1 MQRSRVTISALPPDV
16 LLEIFKSY
24 VNQKHDED
32 AWYALVHVCRVWRDV
47 VFSSPRRLH
56 LELRCTNTRPVKRML
71 DVWPALPVVIDAF
84 ICDPRQSDMTNIAAA
99 LKRHDLVCRIN
110 IWGVPNWLLKSAAI
124 RKGFPELT
132 DLVLHSNEEDVPVIA
147 DSILGGSAP
156 RLRSLQ
162 FIGIPFPAVGK
173 LLLSSTHLVTFHLL
187 NIPNSGYIPPE
198 QIATGLSALT
208 MLQEFSI
215 GFRSPRSRPDR
226 DRRPLPPLK
235 RLLLPSLTEFYFKGD
250 SRYLEDVIGRIDAPA
265 LDKVTI
271 TFFNQLVFETPLLR
285 EFLRRTEVFQDPYR
299 ADVSVTALYVK
310 FVLFQLKGTAER
322 LVLEV
327 QISSRV
333 AEWQLSSMAQFCNTS
348 LPPLPTLECLGIYWD
363 FGAWPEPTDDADS
376 APWFELLHS
385 FVTVKDLVLSRSL
398 DTYVASA
405 LQALTSTENTATVL
419 PMLRRV
425 FVNAFFS
432 LSTTWEALLQFSTAR
447 RLSGHPV
454 ALYSADTVRRS

>member
-24 VNQKHDED
+24 VNQIYDED
-32 AWYALVHVCRVWRDV
+32 AWYALVHVCQVWRDV
-47 VFSSPRRLH
+47 VFSSPRQLH
-56 LELRCTNTRPVKRML
+56 LELRCTNTRPVKKML

-84 ICDPRQSDMTNIAAA
+84 ICDPRQSDMTNIVAA

-110 IWGVPNWLLKSAAI
+110 IWGVPNWLLKSAAF
-124 RKGFPELT
+124 RKRFPQLT
-132 DLVLHSNEEDVPVIA
+132 DLTFRSNKANAPVIP
-147 DSILGGSAP
+147 DSFLGGSAP

-162 FIGIPFPAVGK
+162 IIGIPFPALGK
-173 LLLSSTHLVTFHLL
+173 LLLSSTHLVAFHLL

-215 GFRSPRSRPDR
+215 GFRSPRSRADR
-226 DRRPLPPLK
+226 DRRPLPLLK
-235 RLLLPSLTEFYFKGD
+235 RLVLPSLTEFYFKGD
-250 SRYLEDVIGRIDAPA
+250 SKYLEDVVGRIDAPA
-265 LDKVTI
+265 LMKITI

-285 EFLRRTEVFQDPYR
+285 EFLSRTEVFQDPYR
-299 ADVSVTALYVK
+299 ADVSVTTLYIK

-322 LVLEV
+322 LILEV

-348 LPPLPTLECLGIYWD
+348 LPSLPTLECLGIYWD
-363 FGAWPEPTDDADS
+363 FAGWPEPTDDVDS
-376 APWFELLHS
+376 APWLELFNS
-385 FVTVKDLVLSRSL
+385 FVTVKDLVLSESL
-398 DTYVASA
+398 DPYVASA
-405 LQALTSTENTATVL
+405 LQALAGSTATEVL
-419 PMLRRV
+419 PVLRRV
-425 FVNAFFS
+425 FVNDLFS
-432 LSTTWEALLQFSTAR
+432 WSTAWEALLQFSTAR

-454 ALYSADTVRRS
+454 ALYSADRVRRA